1 MTGRMVFYAAALA
14 AVGAIV
20 VAAPM
25 LSGAQAQDVKE
36 QWDISAPQPGTA
48 AKTDAAEKPAAAAGA
63 TTGGTGTAIEGA
75 VGGKNEHGLEILKN
89 PYTGNAAAI
98 AEGKELFVTKA
109 CSGCHG
115 AGGGGGMCPPVIN
128 SIWVY
133 GNDDTTLFNLIKLGS
148 VGLRATGYS
157 RIGHEK
163 VVGDMPAFASFL
175 TPDQEWH
182 LLAYVRSRYSGD

>member
-1 MTGRMVFYAAALA
+1 MGHQR
-14 AVGAIV
+14 
-20 VAAPM
+20 
-25 LSGAQAQDVKE
+25 
-36 QWDISAPQPGTA
+36 
-48 AKTDAAEKPAAAAGA
+48 PAAGDRGEDGCNREACRHCRRRRGRRR
-63 TTGGTGTAIEGA
+63 GSRGT

-128 SIWVY
+128 DIWVY

-148 VGLRATGYS
+148 VGLRATGYT

>member
-1 MTGRMVFYAAALA
+1 MTPRIVFYAAALA
-14 AVGAIV
+14 AGCAIIGAPILLHP
-20 VAAPM
+20 AH
-25 LSGAQAQDVKE
+25 AQDVKE
-36 QWDISAPQPGTA
+36 QWDISAPEPGANATPNP
-48 AKTDAAEKPAAAAGA
+48 KTNTSVKPTSGATAGA
-63 TTGGTGTAIEGA
+63 TPGA
-75 VGGKNEHGLEILKN
+75 TGGKNEHGLEIVKN
-89 PYTGNAAAI
+89 PYAGNAAAI

-128 SIWVY
+128 DIWVY

-148 VGLRATGYS
+148 VGLRAKGYS

-163 VVGDMPAFASFL
+163 IVGDMPAFQSFL

-182 LLAYVRSRYSGD
+182 LIAYVRSQYAGN

>member
-1 MTGRMVFYAAALA
+1 MTGRMVFCTAALL
-14 AVGAIV
+14 AVGAI

-25 LSGAQAQDVKE
+25 LSGARAQEVKE
-36 QWDISAPQPGTA
+36 QWDISAPPPGTA
-48 AKTDAAEKPAAAAGA
+48 PKTDAAEKSAAAA
-63 TTGGTGTAIEGA
+63 TTGSAGAAINGA

-128 SIWVY
+128 DIWVY

-182 LLAYVRSRYSGD
+182 LLAYVRSRYAGN